1 MKILDNINERLKD
14 DLIQEIKPQSKL
26 GIAAA
31 YFSIYAYQEL
41 KKQLKDIKELKF
53 IFTSPTFSTEKAPK
67 EKREFYIPRLTRE
80 KSLYGSEFEIKLRN
94 ELTQK
99 AIAKECAEWIKAKA
113 IFKSPKNE
121 IQINSCLN
129 IESDS
134 SATYQPINGFTTV
147 ELGCKK
153 GNGLGNL
160 ITKITEPTIT
170 KEFWATFNRIWENKE
185 YLQDVTS
192 QVVDS
197 ITAAYR
203 ENPAQYIYFITLY
216 NIFRE
221 SLNDISEDTLPNEA
235 IKFKDSQ
242 IWKTLYDFQKEA
254 VLSIIHKLETYNGCI
269 LADSVGLG
277 KTFTALA
284 VMKYY
289 NNRNKSILVL
299 CPKKLA
305 DNWKTYNAVNRNN
318 PFNGDKLHYDVLFHT
333 DLLRKTGKLG
343 DGRPAEQVYW
353 ENYDLIVIDESHN
366 FRNGGQINKNGKENR
381 YSYLLNQVIRPGVKT
396 KVLMLSAT
404 PVNNRFIDLK
414 NQLALAYEG
423 EPKLINEKLNTE
435 QSIEAIF
442 SRAQSKFN
450 EWSKYP
456 EEERSTEKLLKM
468 LDLDFFKVLDAVTL
482 ARSRKQ
488 IQKYYNMAE
497 VGKFPIRNK
506 PLSIRST
513 LTDLQSEVL
522 SFNRIYNL
530 LNLLSLSVYN
540 PSKHI
545 LPSQMYKYLEGNK
558 NLTRA
563 GREEGLRRLMGI
575 NLLKR
580 LESSVES
587 FRLTVARIQKFI
599 EDNIATINQ
608 FEQSYGVQR
617 VVNKDDTLKDLDID
631 DQDIV
636 SSATSSQ
643 KEIDLADMDY
653 KTWRRELEA
662 DVEVLKRISILLEP
676 ITPEHDSKLQ
686 DLIKHV
692 KEKIE
697 NPFNGNNKKIIIFTA
712 FADTAQYLY
721 DNLAQRIKNKYGLNT
736 ALVMGTGTA
745 KTTLSKY
752 PASSNL
758 NCILSLFSPISKERD
773 VLFPNDKEN
782 NIDILIATDC
792 ISEGQNLQDCDYLI
806 NYDIHW
812 NPVRIIQRFGRI
824 DRIGSKNAYIQ
835 MVNFWP
841 DLTLDDYIKLKSR
854 VENRMKMAVMA
865 STGDDDLINA
875 EEKGD
880 LEYRKKQ
887 LERLQTEVVDL
898 EDVQGTISIMDLG
911 LNEFRTDLLEYLK
924 QNPEVDLIPHGL
936 HTVLEHTDDCPS
948 GVVYVLRNINPSI
961 HIDKKNALHP
971 FYMVYVDMNGQV
983 VYDYLSPKIILD
995 KMRLLCKGKTVP
1007 NEALCKVFNAETQDG
1022 KNMQLYSKLL
1032 SDSIKSIINVK
1043 EESDIDSLFTPG
1055 GTTALTGNIKGLD
1068 DLELICFFVIK

>member
-1 MKILDNINERLKD
+1 MKILDNVKERLKD
-14 DLIQEIKPQSKL
+14 DLTQEIKPQSKI

-41 KKQLKDIKELKF
+41 KKQLKNINELKF

-80 KSLYGSEFEIKLRN
+80 RSIYGSEFEIKLRN

-99 AIAKECAEWIKAKA
+99 AIARECADWIKAKA
-113 IFKSPKNE
+113 VFKSPKNE

-129 IESDS
+129 IESNTS
-134 SATYQPINGFTTV
+134 ITYQPINGFTTV

-170 KEFWATFNRIWENKE
+170 KEFLATFNRIWENKE
-185 YLQDVTS
+185 YLQDVTA
-192 QVVDS
+192 QVIDS

-221 SLNDISEDTLPNEA
+221 FLNDISEDTLPNEA

-242 IWKTLYDFQKEA
+242 IWKKLYAFQKDA

-305 DNWKTYNAVNRNN
+305 DNWNTYNAMNKNN

-333 DLLRKTGKLG
+333 DLLRKTGTSN
-343 DGRPAEQVYW
+343 GRPLEQVYW

-366 FRNGGQINKNGKENR
+366 FRNGGQIGKDGKENR
-381 YSYLLNQVIRPGVKT
+381 YSHLLNQVRQGVKT

-423 EPKLINEKLNTE
+423 DSKLINEKLNTE
-435 QSIEAIF
+435 QSIETIF
-442 SRAQSKFN
+442 NRAQSKFN

-456 EEERSTEKLLKM
+456 EEERTTEKLLKM

-506 PLSIRST
+506 PISIRST
-513 LTDLQSEVL
+513 LTDLPSEGL
-522 SFNRIYNL
+522 SFNQIYNL

-545 LPSQMYKYLEGNK
+545 LPSQTYKYLDGNK

-563 GREEGLRRLMGI
+563 GREDGLRRLMGI

-587 FRLTVARIQKFI
+587 FRLTVERIQKFI
-599 EDNIATINQ
+599 EENIAKINQ
-608 FEQSYGVQR
+608 FEQSRGVQR
-617 VVNKDDTLKDLDID
+617 VVDKDDTLKDLDID

-653 KTWRRELEA
+653 KTWRKELEA
-662 DVEVLKRISILLEP
+662 DVEVLKRISMLLEP

-686 DLIKHV
+686 ELIAQV
-692 KEKIE
+692 KKKIE
-697 NPFNGNNKKIIIFTA
+697 HPFNGNNKKIIIFTA

-721 DNLAQRIKNKYGLNT
+721 DNLVQRIKNTYGLHT
-736 ALVMGTGTA
+736 ALVVGTGTA

-773 VLFPNDKEN
+773 LLFPKDKEN

-824 DRIGSKNAYIQ
+824 DRIGSKNACIQ

-854 VENRMKMAVMA
+854 VEARMKITVMT

-898 EDVQGTISIMDLG
+898 EDVQGTVSIMDLG
-911 LNEFRTDLLEYLK
+911 LNEFRLDLLEYMK
-924 QNPEVDLIPHGL
+924 QNPEADLIPHGL
-936 HTVLEHTDDCPS
+936 HTVLEHTDDCPP

-961 HIDKKNALHP
+961 NADKKNALHP
-971 FYMVYVDMNGQV
+971 FYMVYLDMNGRV
-983 VYDYLSPKIILD
+983 VYDYLSPKPILD

-1007 NEALCKVFNAETQDG
+1007 NEDLCKVFNAETHDG
-1022 KNMQLYSKLL
+1022 TNMQLYSKLL
-1032 SDSIKSIINVK
+1032 SDAIKSIINVK
-1043 EESDIDSLFTPG
+1043 EESAIDSLFTPG
-1055 GTTALTGNIKGLD
+1055 GTTALTENIKGLD
-1068 DLELICFFVIK
+1068 DFELICFFVIK

>member
-80 KSLYGSEFEIKLRN
+80 QILYGSEFEIKLRN

-129 IESDS
+129 IESDG

-221 SLNDISEDTLPNEA
+221 FLNDISEDTLPNEA

-242 IWKTLYDFQKEA
+242 IWKKLYAFQKDA

-305 DNWKTYNAVNRNN
+305 DNWNTYNAMNKNN

-333 DLLRKTGKLG
+333 DLLRKTGTSN
-343 DGRPAEQVYW
+343 GRPLEQVYW

-423 EPKLINEKLNTE
+423 DSKLINEKLNTE

-456 EEERSTEKLLKM
+456 EEERTTEKLLKM

-497 VGKFPIRNK
+497 VGGK
-506 PLSIRST
+506 L
-513 LTDLQSEVL
+513 
-522 SFNRIYNL
+522 NR
-530 LNLLSLSVYN
+530 
-540 PSKHI
+540 
-545 LPSQMYKYLEGNK
+545 
-558 NLTRA
+558 
-563 GREEGLRRLMGI
+563 
-575 NLLKR
+575 
-580 LESSVES
+580 
-587 FRLTVARIQKFI
+587 
-599 EDNIATINQ
+599 
-608 FEQSYGVQR
+608 
-617 VVNKDDTLKDLDID
+617 
-631 DQDIV
+631 
-636 SSATSSQ
+636 
-643 KEIDLADMDY
+643 
-653 KTWRRELEA
+653 
-662 DVEVLKRISILLEP
+662 
-676 ITPEHDSKLQ
+676 
-686 DLIKHV
+686 
-692 KEKIE
+692 
-697 NPFNGNNKKIIIFTA
+697 
-712 FADTAQYLY
+712 
-721 DNLAQRIKNKYGLNT
+721 
-736 ALVMGTGTA
+736 
-745 KTTLSKY
+745 
-752 PASSNL
+752 
-758 NCILSLFSPISKERD
+758 
-773 VLFPNDKEN
+773 
-782 NIDILIATDC
+782 
-792 ISEGQNLQDCDYLI
+792 
-806 NYDIHW
+806 
-812 NPVRIIQRFGRI
+812 
-824 DRIGSKNAYIQ
+824 
-835 MVNFWP
+835 
-841 DLTLDDYIKLKSR
+841 
-854 VENRMKMAVMA
+854 
-865 STGDDDLINA
+865 
-875 EEKGD
+875 
-880 LEYRKKQ
+880 
-887 LERLQTEVVDL
+887 
-898 EDVQGTISIMDLG
+898 
-911 LNEFRTDLLEYLK
+911 
-924 QNPEVDLIPHGL
+924 
-936 HTVLEHTDDCPS
+936 
-948 GVVYVLRNINPSI
+948 
-961 HIDKKNALHP
+961 
-971 FYMVYVDMNGQV
+971 
-983 VYDYLSPKIILD
+983 
-995 KMRLLCKGKTVP
+995 
-1007 NEALCKVFNAETQDG
+1007 
-1022 KNMQLYSKLL
+1022 
-1032 SDSIKSIINVK
+1032 
-1043 EESDIDSLFTPG
+1043 
-1055 GTTALTGNIKGLD
+1055 
-1068 DLELICFFVIK
+1068 